1 MRTVLAAALAAASLA
16 RSQPAAHLGDRLE
29 LRAVRFYRADHRHT
43 RVTAF
48 LEIPYTAVADT
59 GSSGG
64 GSNYRV
70 TIRVCDST
78 GATLHTESWAATI
91 PPTVR
96 PGAAAVETIEFMVP
110 SGRYRLDA
118 LARNLATGREARASL
133 DLEGFDRQPAISD
146 LLLSNGI
153 RLVSPGDT
161 VPQPGELRRSG
172 ALVTAAALPRLGPAH
187 TTAHYLLEVYAG
199 GEREEVGTMTVW
211 VRDSAGV
218 ATLRWRPV
226 PVRVPP
232 GGSTLH
238 GHVSLAGLTPGRYT
252 LVVSVA
258 VAGQINERAAG
269 LVVVGHRSPP
279 APASTSTSPSRN

>member
-1 MRTVLAAALAAASLA
+1 M
-16 RSQPAAHLGDRLE
+16 
-29 LRAVRFYRADHRHT
+29 
-43 RVTAF
+43 
-48 LEIPYTAVADT
+48 ADT

-91 PPTVR
+91 PPTVQ

-118 LARNLATGREARASL
+118 LGRNLATGREARASL

-146 LLLSNGI
+146 LLLSTG
-153 RLVSPGDT
+153 SDSYQPGDT

-218 ATLRWRPV
+218 RDA
-226 PVRVPP
+226 
-232 GGSTLH
+232 
-238 GHVSLAGLTPGRYT
+238 SLATG
-252 LVVSVA
+252 
-258 VAGQINERAAG
+258 AGPSTAGGQHPARAREPRGAHTRALHAGGIGGGGGTDQRAGGGAGGGWSPLPTRAG
-269 LVVVGHRSPP
+269 LHQHVAFPELMLVEPSDSPP
-279 APASTSTSPSRN
+279 RASSSGWLPSSTIRP